1 VKDTQYA
8 LKVPFGKADIVLAR
22 LSDTASADLA
32 SLKFYTVKRGDTLAL
47 IAKKLRVGKADLAEA
62 NYLSA
67 TTRVSAGEKLMVPHE
82 ATALMAARTDRPAP
96 ATEAR
101 STVAASGQLA
111 EAAAN
116 SNRVKTV
123 YQVKRGDTLA
133 SVARLFKTT
142 VAAIR
147 TWNPR
152 LPGNQLLAG
161 QRLTVYR
168 PTN

>member
-1 VKDTQYA
+1 V
-8 LKVPFGKADIVLAR
+8 
-22 LSDTASADLA
+22 
-32 SLKFYTVKRGDTLAL
+32 
-47 IAKKLRVGKADLAEA
+47 
-62 NYLSA
+62 
-67 TTRVSAGEKLMVPHE
+67 GEKLMVPHE

-101 STVAASGQLA
+101 ATVAASGQLA
-111 EAAAN
+111 QAAAN

-142 VAAIR
+142 AAAIR